1 MLRGRAGAPVLR
13 DELITLAHG
22 AGGKA
27 TRDLVEALF
36 LEELGN
42 EALAA
47 LGDSAVVPPAG
58 GRLASRPTATSCTR
72 STFPAATS
80 ASSQ

>member
-1 MLRGRAGAPVLR
+1 MVLR
-13 DELITLAHG
+13 DELVTLAHG

-42 EALAA
+42 DALAV
-47 LGDSAVVPPAG
+47 LGDAAVAAG
-58 GRLASRPTATSCTR
+58 SGAARADDGLATSSAR
-72 STFPAATS
+72 SSSRAATS
-80 ASSQ
+80 ASSP